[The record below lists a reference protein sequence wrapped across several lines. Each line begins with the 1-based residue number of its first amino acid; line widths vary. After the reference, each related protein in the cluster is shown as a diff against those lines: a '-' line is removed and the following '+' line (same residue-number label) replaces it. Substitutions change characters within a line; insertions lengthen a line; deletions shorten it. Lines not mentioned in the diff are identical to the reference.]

1 MGTEC
6 FPVFSEV
13 DLLAESDRH
22 IQIFEERSIEPAV
35 IESTVSTSSSISAL
49 SIASSGSGYLNV
61 TNPPISISGSK
72 VTRKDPMKDWKF
84 DVITGDI
91 ASADLREIT
100 QSEPIIA
107 VGTSSRYIN
116 TLSGFFWERGVV
128 GFGGT
133 TTLNAESL
141 LQLIQHIVQIIKL
154 L

>member
-1 MGTEC
+1 M
-6 FPVFSEV
+6 
-13 DLLAESDRH
+13 
-22 IQIFEERSIEPAV
+22 
-35 IESTVSTSSSISAL
+35 

-133 TTLNAESL
+133 TTLNAVPTAIDSTYSPNY
-141 LQLIQHIVQIIKL
+141 QVAIVGEYASGNSFL
-154 L
+154 W

>member
-1 MGTEC
+1 MFTTSKDRLNYKSKVTPATRIIKNVGETDDQIWVQNA

-91 ASADLREIT
+91 ASADLRE
-100 QSEPIIA
+100 
-107 VGTSSRYIN
+107 Y
-116 TLSGFFWERGVV
+116 
-128 GFGGT
+128 
-133 TTLNAESL
+133 AE
-141 LQLIQHIVQIIKL
+141 
-154 L
+154 